1 MIPKF
6 IYLAPLSK
14 KIYKLTQIEKISDL
28 PFCLVV
34 LKITTK
40 KKKKKTFKQTK
51 KTNQTN
57 HKSKKEK
64 KKEYPWGNIADQ
76 ALPSLIWPLIFEI
89 SPQSSLYSL

>member
-40 KKKKKTFKQTK
+40 KKKKKKPSNKPKKPIKQI
-51 KTNQTN
+51 TNL
-57 HKSKKEK
+57 K
-64 KKEYPWGNIADQ
+64 KKRKKNTLEAI
-76 ALPSLIWPLIFEI
+76 
-89 SPQSSLYSL
+89 

>member
-14 KIYKLTQIEKISDL
+14 KIYKLTQIEKIFDL

-64 KKEYPWGNIADQ
+64 KKEYP
-76 ALPSLIWPLIFEI
+76 
-89 SPQSSLYSL
+89 

>member
-14 KIYKLTQIEKISDL
+14 KIYKLTQIERISDL

-40 KKKKKTFKQTK
+40 KKKKKKKPSNKPKKPIKQI
-51 KTNQTN
+51 TNL
-57 HKSKKEK
+57 K
-64 KKEYPWGNIADQ
+64 KKRKKNTLEAI
-76 ALPSLIWPLIFEI
+76 
-89 SPQSSLYSL
+89 

>member
-89 SPQSSLYSL
+89 SPQSSLCSL

>member
-1 MIPKF
+1 M
-6 IYLAPLSK
+6 APLSK

-64 KKEYPWGNIADQ
+64 KKEYP
-76 ALPSLIWPLIFEI
+76 
-89 SPQSSLYSL
+89 

>member
-40 KKKKKTFKQTK
+40 KKKKKP
-51 KTNQTN
+51 
-57 HKSKKEK
+57 SKKPKKPIKQITNLK
-64 KKEYPWGNIADQ
+64 KKRKKNTLEAI
-76 ALPSLIWPLIFEI
+76 
-89 SPQSSLYSL
+89 